1 MDIQSLNRLQ
11 GIPNFNVHTL
21 SVDINVLMVHWNRAA
36 VHQLIIHSIFTLIY
50 REMSPKRLRF
60 TCLFLSK
67 NTLQDTHKKMASIGL
82 DSCLNPWLFL
92 LGLVGDKIF
101 PVYIFNTIEKVILGF
116 FSIFLL
122 CVPLSIHWKQN
133 AGKARQ
139 TPSRPNLL
147 SPRAKVASASS
158 RGEKLQ
164 RAYNNLK

>member
-82 DSCLNPWLFL
+82 HSCLNPWLFL
-92 LGLVGDKIF
+92 LGVVGDKIF
-101 PVYIFNTIEKVILGF
+101 PVYIFNTSEKVILGF
-116 FSIFLL
+116 SLFFSCASLWACTGNKTQEKRDKLHLVPIFS
-122 CVPLSIHWKQN
+122 PLK
-133 AGKARQ
+133 
-139 TPSRPNLL
+139 
-147 SPRAKVASASS
+147 PR
-158 RGEKLQ
+158 
-164 RAYNNLK
+164 